1 MRKIIIILAATV
13 LLAGCG
19 TLEGKLENVLVT
31 SLPGDRA
38 FSASLYG
45 PFGFTSEFR
54 KSDAEELKRLRAL
67 AAASAASAATAA
79 SAP

>member
-1 MRKIIIILAATV
+1 MRVPILICCAA
-13 LLAGCG
+13 LSGCG
-19 TLEGKLENVLVT
+19 TLEGKLENVLTT

-45 PFGFTSEFR
+45 PFGFTSELR
-54 KSDAEELKRLRAL
+54 KADAEELKRLRAL
-67 AAASAASAATAA
+67 AAAKAA